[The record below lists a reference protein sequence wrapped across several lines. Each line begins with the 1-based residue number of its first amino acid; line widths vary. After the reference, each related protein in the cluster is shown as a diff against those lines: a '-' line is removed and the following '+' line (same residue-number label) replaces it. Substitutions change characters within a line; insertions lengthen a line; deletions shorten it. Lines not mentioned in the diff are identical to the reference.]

1 MGDAILD
8 DGGFGVGE
16 GLDFLEGFGM
26 EAPEIAGLEDL
37 DRQASLDELDSTLTN
52 KKDKDRKD
60 EEMMDQAT
68 KDREIVEE
76 ISTIMGEGIEDNHK
90 MDSEDEAE
98 AVPEQTGFYFY
109 VLHCAIWYH
118 LVQLKKHEKHA
129 WRSVTFIKVL
139 GLSLHSSMDAFSRF

>member
-52 KKDKDRKD
+52 KKDKDWKD
-60 EEMMDQAT
+60 EEMMDQTT
-68 KDREIVEE
+68 KDREVVEE

-90 MDSEDEAE
+90 MDSEDEGE

-109 VLHCAIWYH
+109 MCCIA
-118 LVQLKKHEKHA
+118 
-129 WRSVTFIKVL
+129 
-139 GLSLHSSMDAFSRF
+139 RFGTI